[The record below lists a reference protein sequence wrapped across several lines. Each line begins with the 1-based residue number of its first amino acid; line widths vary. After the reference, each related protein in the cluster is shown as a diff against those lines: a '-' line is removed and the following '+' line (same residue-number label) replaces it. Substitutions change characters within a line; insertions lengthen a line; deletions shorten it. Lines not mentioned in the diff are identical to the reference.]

1 MNISQNRTLAIYTR
15 ITCAQIPGL
24 PVHGFLLH
32 NYWNMYAALSPS
44 LHATLRISMVQEKR
58 IVSVR
63 KVWSNRRGVD
73 GLNVGFLRG
82 LYK

>member
-44 LHATLRISMVQEKR
+44 LHATLRISMVEENCE
-58 IVSVR
+58 STE
-63 KVWSNRRGVD
+63 GVVQQK
-73 GLNVGFLRG
+73 GGWTV
-82 LYK
+82 